1 MNPDQQS
8 PNANNENNPTNTA
21 SSEVNAGAN
30 PAPETTN
37 QVTPNDVVA
46 DSSTSAAPTE
56 SAPSAEP
63 PAAAPEVAST
73 PDSAAPTAMAD
84 TATTATQPPA
94 PEAVSAP
101 EVNAPT
107 VTPITP
113 QPPKKSKKGII
124 IAIVAFVIIA
134 IIAAVA
140 IFMLTGKKS
149 TTTSSVQSKKASSS
163 QSVNNAASTKTT
175 QSANTTTTAA
185 KAIPGYVTL
194 DKLCYSIQV
203 PKENDAGAEN
213 SCLFSAHFGAQK
225 LPGINFTYF
234 TKPSEG
240 LDANVASLK
249 ESEAKLKNTLFSE
262 ANVKIGGIDSKK
274 LIFKGTGYS
283 SETQTVHYLIP
294 TNKYKV
300 NGVPI
305 TGFYVISS
313 LYEKPENKTIIDN
326 IMSSIQWK

>member
-1 MNPDQQS
+1 MDPTNQS
-8 PNANNENNPTNTA
+8 SGNAPLKPEETANNTSEITPPAQDA
-21 SSEVNAGAN
+21 SS
-30 PAPETTN
+30 
-37 QVTPNDVVA
+37 
-46 DSSTSAAPTE
+46 
-56 SAPSAEP
+56 
-63 PAAAPEVAST
+63 
-73 PDSAAPTAMAD
+73 
-84 TATTATQPPA
+84 
-94 PEAVSAP
+94 VSAP
-101 EVNAPT
+101 ESNVDAPATESSQAGSTDTTSTEALSSNEAPIAPPVEPDAPSTTDVISAGPVTSPIDSSPT

-113 QPPKKSKKGII
+113 QPPKKSRKPII
-124 IAIVAFVIIA
+124 IAVVVFIVLA
-134 IIAAVA
+134 IIAGAVVFLMA
-140 IFMLTGKKS
+140 GKKNTNKATTPTTNNS
-149 TTTSSVQSKKASSS
+149 AKITKKTTTISASNTAQSSAP
-163 QSVNNAASTKTT
+163 
-175 QSANTTTTAA
+175 

-213 SCLFSAHFGAQK
+213 SCLFSARFGAQK

-262 ANVKIGGIDSKK
+262 ENVKIGGIDSKK

-283 SETQTVHYLIP
+283 SETQTVHYFIP

-300 NGVPI
+300 SGVPI

-313 LYEKPENKTIIDN
+313 LYEKPEYKSVIDN
-326 IMSSIQWK
+326 IMSSVQWK

>member
-8 PNANNENNPTNTA
+8 PNTNNENNPIDNA
-21 SSEVNAGAN
+21 SSEANAGSN

-37 QVTPNDVVA
+37 QVVPNDA
-46 DSSTSAAPTE
+46 PAENTPAATTE
-56 SAPSAEP
+56 SEPSAEP
-63 PAAAPEVAST
+63 SAAAPEVAST

-84 TATTATQPPA
+84 PATTTTQPPA
-94 PEAVSAP
+94 SEATSAP

-149 TTTSSVQSKKASSS
+149 NTTSSVQSKKVSNS
-163 QSVNNAASTKTT
+163 QSANNTASTKTT
-175 QSANTTTTAA
+175 SSANATTTAA

-203 PKENDAGAEN
+203 PKDNDAGAEN
-213 SCLFSAHFGAQK
+213 SCLFSARFGADK
-225 LPGINFTYF
+225 TTAINFSYF
-234 TKPSEG
+234 TKNNEN
-240 LDANVASLK
+240 LDVNVALVKKNEEMSKGTLLSE
-249 ESEAKLKNTLFSE
+249 ES
-262 ANVKIGGIDSKK
+262 VKIGGIDSKK
-274 LIFKGTGYS
+274 LVFKSGGTYPI
-283 SETQTVHYLIP
+283 QTVHYMIP
-294 TNKYKV
+294 TTKYKV
-300 NGVPI
+300 QGVPI
-305 TGFYVISS
+305 TGFEVIST